1 MKRRIC
7 NTVWFVLAFIC
18 SAVWPL
24 PTAWAGVLSGTNTSI
39 HSGADIN
46 LTAAGPLDWV
56 HWGLYTATSLDRK
69 SGVTPQI
76 GDWTVIGPSNA
87 FTAAYQFGDNGNG
100 YSWSDGTPTASVTN
114 TTTGVWAYGVPNIG
128 TGFELSVPA
137 DTTMRTLKVY
147 VGAFA
152 AKGRFEASLSDMSAA
167 DYLDSSLSNMRN
179 GPSAVYA
186 LQYAANSAGQTLR
199 IRYTLELPMGGLVGN
214 VTLQAAALTANGAN
228 NPPIV
233 SISSPTN
240 NATYTTPANLTIT
253 ADAMDLDGTVT
264 KVEFYD
270 GANKLGQ
277 DTNSPYSF
285 TWNSA
290 PAGYHVLTAVATDNS
305 ADFSTSMPVEI
316 FVNNS
321 GGSLSGGNAVPPA
334 TLDLTV
340 EGTADWAHWGL
351 VSSNSFDHKSG
362 VAQKISDIT
371 VLGTQAVQQYADNFT
386 AYTWT
391 DGTPTPS
398 ATNSTTG
405 VFITGITNGF
415 EIQAPADT
423 TPRRLKVYVG
433 LYGAQGNFQAFLGDF
448 SAPAYT
454 DTSLNNVFGNSYAV
468 YTLDYAAATAGQ
480 NLIVQYRSLTL
491 YDQDFGNVTLQAAT
505 LVGNSSGNVPP
516 TVSITGPTNN
526 AHFTAPTNISITA
539 SAADS
544 DGSVSK
550 VEFFQGTAKLGES
563 TNSPYSLVWSNVGA
577 GSYTLTARATDNL
590 GAATVSAPVSI
601 SVSGGTPP
609 VIVVQPVSAVVTQGK
624 TNTFSVTAIG
634 AAPLSY
640 QWRFGIPG
648 SGGANLAGATN
659 AILSVTNAQPTNA
672 GNYRVIITNL
682 FGSATSAV
690 ATLTV
695 LVPPSITQQPQ
706 SQTVPEGTNV
716 AFTVMATGT
725 LPLSYQWYF
734 NGNVLSGQ
742 TNTML
747 TIANVQA
754 TNGGNYT
761 VLVSNQAGSATSTL
775 AGLRVLAQPVITR
788 IVQIGTTAGISFT
801 TVSGLT
807 YTVQYKNGL
816 DDATWAAIL
825 PSVSG
830 AGSEMT
836 VNDTAAT
843 VAGRFYRVRV
853 E

>member
-1 MKRRIC
+1 MKRRVG
-7 NTVWFVLAFIC
+7 NTVWFGVAFIY

-24 PTAWAGVLSGTNTSI
+24 QTARAGVLSGAKTPI
-39 HSGADIN
+39 PAGADIN

-56 HWGLYTATSLDRK
+56 HWGLYTPTSLDRK

-87 FTAAYQFGDNGNG
+87 FTAAYQFSDNANG

-114 TTTGVWAYGVPNIG
+114 TTSGVWAYGVPNIG

-137 DTTMRTLKVY
+137 DTTTRTLKVY

-167 DYLDSSLSNMRN
+167 GYLDTSLSNIRN
-179 GPSAVYA
+179 GPSAIYA
-186 LQYAANSAGQTLR
+186 LQYAANSAGQTLT
-199 IRYTLELPMGGLVGN
+199 IRFTVEQIFGPAGN

-233 SISSPTN
+233 SINSPIN
-240 NATYTTPANLTIT
+240 NATYTTPVNVTIT

-270 GANKLGQ
+270 GANRLGE
-277 DTNSPYSF
+277 DTTSPYSF

-290 PAGYHVLTAVATDNS
+290 PAGYHVLSAVATDNS
-305 ADFSTSMPVEI
+305 ANFSTSMPVEI
-316 FVNNS
+316 FVNSS
-321 GGSLSGGNAVPPA
+321 GGSLSGSNAVPPA
-334 TLDLTV
+334 TLDLTA

-362 VAQKISDIT
+362 VTQKISDFT

-405 VFITGITNGF
+405 VFISGITNGF
-415 EIQAPADT
+415 QIQAPADT

-454 DTSLNNVFGNSYAV
+454 DTSLNDVYGNSYAV
-468 YTLDYAAATAGQ
+468 YTLDYAAASTGQ

-516 TVSITGPTNN
+516 TVSITSPTNN

-550 VEFFQGTAKLGES
+550 VEFFQGAAKLGES
-563 TNSPYSLVWSNVGA
+563 TNSLNSSYSLVWSNVGA
-577 GSYTLTARATDNL
+577 GSYTLTAKATDNL

-601 SVSGGTPP
+601 TVSSNTPP
-609 VIVVQPVSAVVTQGK
+609 AITQQPVSLVVTQGN
-624 TNTFSVTAIG
+624 TATFSVTAIG

-648 SGGANLAGATN
+648 TGGANLAGATN
-659 AILSVTNAQPTNA
+659 AILSVTNA

-706 SQTVPEGTNV
+706 SQTVPAGTNV

-734 NGNVLSGQ
+734 NGVLISGQ

-747 TIANVQA
+747 AIPDVKAANAGSYTVVVGNQA
-754 TNGGNYT
+754 GTVPSNQANLK
-761 VLVSNQAGSATSTL
+761 VLVSSI
-775 AGLRVLAQPVITR
+775 ITR
-788 IVQIGTTAGISFT
+788 VTETGTTASVTFT

-807 YTVQYKNGL
+807 YTVQYKNHL
-816 DDATWAAIL
+816 EDSVWTPIL

-830 AGSEMT
+830 TGSQMT
-836 VNDTAAT
+836 LNDTTAAT
-843 VAGRFYRVRV
+843 GTRIYRVRI

>member
-7 NTVWFVLAFIC
+7 NTVWFGVAFIY

-24 PTAWAGVLSGTNTSI
+24 HTARAGVLSGTFTSI
-39 HSGADIN
+39 HSGADID

-56 HWGLYTATSLDRK
+56 HWGLYTPTSLDRK
-69 SGVTPQI
+69 SSVTPQI
-76 GDWTVIGPSNA
+76 GDWTVIGPSTA
-87 FTAAYQFGDNGNG
+87 FTAAYQFGDNANG
-100 YSWSDGTPTASVTN
+100 YSWSDGTHTASVTN

-137 DTTMRTLKVY
+137 DTTVRTLKVY

-152 AKGRFEASLSDMSAA
+152 ATGKFEASLSDLSAA
-167 DYLDSSLSNMRN
+167 NYTNSLESNIRN

-186 LQYAANSAGQTLR
+186 LQYAANSAGQTLK
-199 IRYTLELPMGGLVGN
+199 IRYTLARAFDASAN
-214 VTLQAAALTANGAN
+214 VTLQAAALTANGAD

-233 SISSPTN
+233 SITSPTN
-240 NATYTTPANLTIT
+240 NATYTTPVNLTIM
-253 ADAMDLDGTVT
+253 ADAMDLDGAVT

-270 GANKLGQ
+270 GAKKLGT
-277 DTNSPYSF
+277 DTTSPYNF
-285 TWNSA
+285 TWNSV

-305 ADFSTSMPVEI
+305 ANFSTSMPVEI
-316 FVNNS
+316 FVNSS
-321 GGSLSGGNAVPPA
+321 GGSLSGSNAVPPA
-334 TLDLTV
+334 TLDLTA
-340 EGTADWAHWGL
+340 EGTADWANWGL

-362 VAQKISDIT
+362 VTQKISDFT

-405 VFITGITNGF
+405 VFITGTTNGF

-454 DTSLNNVFGNSYAV
+454 DTSLNNVFKNSYAV
-468 YTLDYAAATAGQ
+468 YTLDYAAASAGQ

-505 LVGNSSGNVPP
+505 LVETSSGNVPP
-516 TVSITGPTNN
+516 TVPIASPTNN
-526 AHFTAPTNISITA
+526 AQFTAPTNISITA

-550 VEFFQGTAKLGES
+550 VEFFQGVAKLGES
-563 TNSPYSLVWSNVGA
+563 TNSPYSLVWSNVGV
-577 GSYTLTARATDNL
+577 GSYTLTAKATDNL
-590 GAATVSAPVSI
+590 GATTVSAPVSI
-601 SVSGGTPP
+601 TVSSAMPP
-609 VIVVQPVSAVVTQGK
+609 VITQQPVSLVVTQG
-624 TNTFSVTAIG
+624 NTATFRVTATG
-634 AAPLSY
+634 TLPLSY

-648 SGGANLAGATN
+648 NGGANLAGATN
-659 AILSVTNAQPTNA
+659 AILNVTNAQPTNA

-716 AFTVMATGT
+716 SFTVIAAGT
-725 LPLSYQWYF
+725 LPLTYQWFF
-734 NGNVLSGQ
+734 NGAVLSGQ

-747 TIANVQA
+747 AIPNVQA
-754 TNGGNYT
+754 ANAGSYT
-761 VLVSNQAGSATSTL
+761 VVASNQAGAVTSNPANLKVL
-775 AGLRVLAQPVITR
+775 AGSIITR
-788 IVQIGTTAGISFT
+788 VTETGTTGSITFT

-807 YTVQYKNGL
+807 YTVQYKNHL
-816 DDATWAAIL
+816 HHSVCTAIL
-825 PSVSG
+825 PSASG
-830 AGSEMT
+830 TRSQIT

-843 VAGRFYRVRV
+843 AGTRFYRVRI

>member
-7 NTVWFVLAFIC
+7 NTVWFGVAFIC
-18 SAVWPL
+18 SAVSPL
-24 PTAWAGVLSGTNTSI
+24 QTARAGVLSGTFTSI
-39 HSGADIN
+39 HTGADIN

-56 HWGLYTATSLDRK
+56 HWGLYTPTSLDRK

-87 FTAAYQFGDNGNG
+87 FTAAYQFSDNANG

-137 DTTMRTLKVY
+137 DTTVRTLKVY

-152 AKGRFEASLSDMSAA
+152 ARGRFEASLSDMSAA
-167 DYLDSSLSNMRN
+167 GFLDSSLSNIRN

-186 LQYAANSAGQTLR
+186 LQYAANSAGQSLR
-199 IRYTLELPMGGLVGN
+199 IRFTVEQIFGPAGN

-233 SISSPTN
+233 SITSPTN
-240 NATYTTPANLTIT
+240 NATYTASANLTIT

-270 GANKLGQ
+270 GTKKLGE
-277 DTNSPYSF
+277 DTTSPYSF
-285 TWNSA
+285 TWNSV
-290 PAGYHVLTAVATDNS
+290 PAGDHVLTAVATDNS

-316 FVNNS
+316 FVNSSGGGLS
-321 GGSLSGGNAVPPA
+321 GGSAVPPS
-334 TLDLTV
+334 TVDLTT

-362 VAQKISDIT
+362 VTQQISDIT
-371 VLGTQAVQQYADNFT
+371 VLGTQGLQQYADNFT

-405 VFITGITNGF
+405 VFITGTTNGF

-433 LYGAQGNFQAFLGDF
+433 LYGAQGNFQAFLSDF

-516 TVSITGPTNN
+516 TVSITSPTSND
-526 AHFTAPTNISITA
+526 HFTAPTNISITA

-544 DGSVSK
+544 DGTVSL
-550 VEFFQGTAKLGES
+550 VEFFQGAAKLGES

-577 GSYTLTARATDNL
+577 GSYTLTAQATDNL

-601 SVSGGTPP
+601 TLSGGTPP
-609 VIVVQPVSAVVTQGK
+609 A
-624 TNTFSVTAIG
+624 
-634 AAPLSY
+634 
-640 QWRFGIPG
+640 
-648 SGGANLAGATN
+648 
-659 AILSVTNAQPTNA
+659 
-672 GNYRVIITNL
+672 
-682 FGSATSAV
+682 
-690 ATLTV
+690 
-695 LVPPSITQQPQ
+695 ITQQPV
-706 SQTVPEGTNV
+706 S
-716 AFTVMATGT
+716 
-725 LPLSYQWYF
+725 
-734 NGNVLSGQ
+734 
-742 TNTML
+742 
-747 TIANVQA
+747 
-754 TNGGNYT
+754 
-761 VLVSNQAGSATSTL
+761 LVVTQ
-775 AGLRVLAQPVITR
+775 
-788 IVQIGTTAGISFT
+788 
-801 TVSGLT
+801 
-807 YTVQYKNGL
+807 
-816 DDATWAAIL
+816 
-825 PSVSG
+825 
-830 AGSEMT
+830 
-836 VNDTAAT
+836 
-843 VAGRFYRVRV
+843 
-853 E
+853 

>member
-1 MKRRIC
+1 MKRRVG
-7 NTVWFVLAFIC
+7 NTVWFGVAFIY

-24 PTAWAGVLSGTNTSI
+24 QTARAGVLSGAKTPI
-39 HSGADIN
+39 PAGADIN

-56 HWGLYTATSLDRK
+56 HWGLYTPTSLDRK

-87 FTAAYQFGDNGNG
+87 FTAAYQFSDNANG

-114 TTTGVWAYGVPNIG
+114 TTSGVWAYGVPNIG

-137 DTTMRTLKVY
+137 DTTTRTLKVY

-167 DYLDSSLSNMRN
+167 GYLDTSLSNIRN
-179 GPSAVYA
+179 GPSAIYA
-186 LQYAANSAGQTLR
+186 LQYAANSAGQTLT
-199 IRYTLELPMGGLVGN
+199 IRFTVEQIFGPAGN

-233 SISSPTN
+233 SINSPIN
-240 NATYTTPANLTIT
+240 NATYTTPVNVTIT

-270 GANKLGQ
+270 GANRLGE
-277 DTNSPYSF
+277 DTTSPYSF

-290 PAGYHVLTAVATDNS
+290 PAGYHVLSAVATDNS
-305 ADFSTSMPVEI
+305 ANFSTSMPVEI
-316 FVNNS
+316 FVNSS
-321 GGSLSGGNAVPPA
+321 GGSLSGSNAVPPA
-334 TLDLTV
+334 TLDLTA

-362 VAQKISDIT
+362 VTQKISDFT

-405 VFITGITNGF
+405 VFISGITNGF
-415 EIQAPADT
+415 QIQAPADT

-454 DTSLNNVFGNSYAV
+454 DTSLNDVYGNSYAV
-468 YTLDYAAATAGQ
+468 YTLDYAAASTGQ

-516 TVSITGPTNN
+516 TVSITSPTNN

-550 VEFFQGTAKLGES
+550 VEFFQGAAKLGES
-563 TNSPYSLVWSNVGA
+563 TNSLNSSYSLVWSNVGA
-577 GSYTLTARATDNL
+577 GSYTLTAKATDNL

-601 SVSGGTPP
+601 TVSSNTPP
-609 VIVVQPVSAVVTQGK
+609 AITQQPVSLVVTQGN
-624 TNTFSVTAIG
+624 TATFSVTAIG

-648 SGGANLAGATN
+648 TGGANLAGATN
-659 AILSVTNAQPTNA
+659 AILSVTNA

-706 SQTVPEGTNV
+706 SQTVPAGTNV

-734 NGNVLSGQ
+734 NGVLISGQ

-747 TIANVQA
+747 AIPDVKAANAGSYTVVVGNQA
-754 TNGGNYT
+754 GTVPSNQANLK
-761 VLVSNQAGSATSTL
+761 VLVSSI
-775 AGLRVLAQPVITR
+775 ITR
-788 IVQIGTTAGISFT
+788 VTETGTTASITFT

-807 YTVQYKNGL
+807 YTVQYKNHL
-816 DDATWAAIL
+816 EDSVWTPIL

-830 AGSEMT
+830 TGSQMT
-836 VNDTAAT
+836 LNDTTAAT
-843 VAGRFYRVRV
+843 GTRIYRVRI

>member
-7 NTVWFVLAFIC
+7 NTVWFGVAFIS

-24 PTAWAGVLSGTNTSI
+24 QTARGGVLSGAKTSI
-39 HSGADIN
+39 PTGADID

-56 HWGLYTATSLDRK
+56 HWGLYTPTSLDRK

-87 FTAAYQFGDNGNG
+87 FTAAYQFGDNANG

-114 TTTGVWAYGVPNIG
+114 TTTGVWAYSVPSIG

-152 AKGRFEASLSDMSAA
+152 AKGKFEASLSDLSAA
-167 DYLDSSLSNMRN
+167 DYLDSSLNNIRN

-199 IRYTLELPMGGLVGN
+199 IRFTVELSMGLAGN

-233 SISSPTN
+233 SITSPTN
-240 NATYTTPANLTIT
+240 NATYTTPVNLTIT

-270 GANKLGQ
+270 GAQKLGQ

-285 TWNSA
+285 AWNGV
-290 PAGYHVLTAVATDNS
+290 PAGDHVLSAVATDNS
-305 ADFSTSMPVEI
+305 ANFSTSMPVEI

-321 GGSLSGGNAVPPA
+321 GGSLSGSNAVPPS
-334 TLDLTV
+334 TVNLTA
-340 EGTADWAHWGL
+340 EGTADWSHWGL
-351 VSSNSFDHKSG
+351 VASNSFDHKSG
-362 VAQKISDIT
+362 VTQKISGFT

-405 VFITGITNGF
+405 VFITGTTNGF
-415 EIQAPADT
+415 QIQAPADT

-433 LYGAQGNFQAFLGDF
+433 LYGAQGNFQAFLSDF

-454 DTSLNNVFGNSYAV
+454 DASLNNVFANSYAV
-468 YTLDYAAATAGQ
+468 YTLDYAAASAGQ
-480 NLIVQYRSLTL
+480 NLIVQYRPLTL

-505 LVGNSSGNVPP
+505 LVG
-516 TVSITGPTNN
+516 
-526 AHFTAPTNISITA
+526 
-539 SAADS
+539 
-544 DGSVSK
+544 
-550 VEFFQGTAKLGES
+550 
-563 TNSPYSLVWSNVGA
+563 
-577 GSYTLTARATDNL
+577 
-590 GAATVSAPVSI
+590 
-601 SVSGGTPP
+601 VSGGTPP
-609 VIVVQPVSAVVTQGK
+609 VIVLQPASAVVTQGK

-634 AAPLSY
+634 TAPLSY

-659 AILSVTNAQPTNA
+659 AILSVTNAQPTSA
-672 GNYRVIITNL
+672 GNYRIIITNL

-706 SQTVPEGTNV
+706 SQTVPEGANV

-725 LPLSYQWYF
+725 LPLTYQWFF
-734 NGNVLSGQ
+734 NGAVLTGQ

-747 TIANVQA
+747 AIADVQA
-754 TNGGNYT
+754 ANAGSYT
-761 VLVSNQAGSATSTL
+761 VAVGNQADAITSNPAIL
-775 AGLRVLAQPVITR
+775 KVLASSIITR
-788 IVQIGTTAGISFT
+788 VTETGTTASITFT

-807 YTVQYKNGL
+807 YTVQYKNHL
-816 DDATWAAIL
+816 DDSVWTPIL
-825 PSVSG
+825 PAVSG
-830 AGSEMT
+830 NGSPMT

-843 VAGRFYRVRV
+843 AGTRFYRVRI

>member
-1 MKRRIC
+1 MQKLRCVVILTFFFAIPMVAQTVRGRVTLQGEGTALPGVTVSIDELGLTTVTDADGRYSLTLPASRRGEAKITASLQGFTTRSATIDTSGNVTHDFVLRASFGQEITVGSRAINAEQEKAVPIDVIPREQIEISPSSETNQIIEKVAPSFNFPRPSVADGTDSVRPATLRGLGPDQVLVMVNGKRRHASALVNVN
-7 NTVWFVLAFIC
+7 NTVGRSSQGVDLNTIPA
-18 SAVWPL
+18 SAIDSVEIL
-24 PTAWAGVLSGTNTSI
+24 RDGAAAQYGSDAIAGVLNLVLKSDAAPLKVDVKGGSTTHSDGQMIDANISGGWKIARGAMFGTIEYRDRYPTNRALKDPRSQIVNGDAGNNAVPQATL
-39 HSGADIN
+39 N
-46 LTAAGPLDWV
+46 LTA
-56 HWGLYTATSLDRK
+56 
-69 SGVTPQI
+69 
-76 GDWTVIGPSNA
+76 
-87 FTAAYQFGDNGNG
+87 
-100 YSWSDGTPTASVTN
+100 
-114 TTTGVWAYGVPNIG
+114 
-128 TGFELSVPA
+128 
-137 DTTMRTLKVY
+137 
-147 VGAFA
+147 
-152 AKGRFEASLSDMSAA
+152 
-167 DYLDSSLSNMRN
+167 
-179 GPSAVYA
+179 
-186 LQYAANSAGQTLR
+186 
-199 IRYTLELPMGGLVGN
+199 
-214 VTLQAAALTANGAN
+214 
-228 NPPIV
+228 
-233 SISSPTN
+233 
-240 NATYTTPANLTIT
+240 
-253 ADAMDLDGTVT
+253 
-264 KVEFYD
+264 
-270 GANKLGQ
+270 
-277 DTNSPYSF
+277 
-285 TWNSA
+285 
-290 PAGYHVLTAVATDNS
+290 
-305 ADFSTSMPVEI
+305 
-316 FVNNS
+316 
-321 GGSLSGGNAVPPA
+321 
-334 TLDLTV
+334 

-362 VAQKISDIT
+362 VTQKISDFT

-405 VFITGITNGF
+405 VFITGTTNGF

-468 YTLDYAAATAGQ
+468 YTLDYAAASAGQ
-480 NLIVQYRSLTL
+480 SLIVQYRSLTL

-505 LVGNSSGNVPP
+505 LVGNNSGNVPP
-516 TVSITGPTNN
+516 TVSISSPTNN

-550 VEFFQGTAKLGES
+550 VEFFQGAIKLGES

-577 GSYTLTARATDNL
+577 GSYTLTAKATDNL

-601 SVSGGTPP
+601 TLSSNTPP
-609 VIVVQPVSAVVTQGK
+609 GITQQPVSLVVTQGN
-624 TNTFSVTAIG
+624 TATFSVTAIG
-634 AAPLSY
+634 TAPLSY

-706 SQTVPEGTNV
+706 GQTLPEGTNV

-725 LPLSYQWYF
+725 LPLTYQWFF
-734 NGNVLSGQ
+734 NGAVLSGQ

-747 TIANVQA
+747 AIPNVQA
-754 TNGGNYT
+754 ANAGSYT
-761 VLVSNQAGSATSTL
+761 VVVGNQAGTVTSIP
-775 AGLRVLAQPVITR
+775 ANLRVLASSIITNIR
-788 IVQIGTTAGISFT
+788 ETGTTASITFT

-807 YTVQYKNGL
+807 YTVQYENHL
-816 DDATWAAIL
+816 DDSVWTPIL

-830 AGSEMT
+830 TGSPMT
-836 VNDTAAT
+836 VNDTVAT
-843 VAGRFYRVRV
+843 AGTRFYRVRV